1 MIYAYVAI
9 NSLSLSP
16 PETNG
21 PKHVCCISSRIIA
34 FVCSTKQAL
43 QQAPD
48 ILEAIENA
56 A

>member
-1 MIYAYVAI
+1 MIYAYAAI
-9 NSLSLSP
+9 NAQSLSA

-34 FVCSTKQAL
+34 IACNTKQAL

>member
-1 MIYAYVAI
+1 MIYAYAAI
-9 NSLSLSP
+9 NAQSLSA

-21 PKHVCCISSRIIA
+21 PKHVCCITSRIIA